1 MREEEKR
8 ENNSG
13 PEEPVGR
20 GRPKVVV
27 NLTKSFDDL
36 DAALDNISKEG
47 EHNAEATSSE
57 SPIQLRKKKKFHIKN
72 LWTWKIFSTDLICYW
87 ENMTLRSLILH

>member
-1 MREEEKR
+1 M
-8 ENNSG
+8 
-13 PEEPVGR
+13 GR

-47 EHNAEATSSE
+47 ENIAEATSSE
-57 SPIQLRKKKKFHIKN
+57 PASPIQLR
-72 LWTWKIFSTDLICYW
+72 
-87 ENMTLRSLILH
+87 